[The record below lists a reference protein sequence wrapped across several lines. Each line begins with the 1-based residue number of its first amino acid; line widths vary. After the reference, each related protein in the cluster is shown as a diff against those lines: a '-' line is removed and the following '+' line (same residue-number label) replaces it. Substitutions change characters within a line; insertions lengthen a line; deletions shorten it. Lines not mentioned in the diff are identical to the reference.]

1 MTRQNIR
8 KILSLFLFGALLF
21 GAFGLIVGCGGG
33 SSSTTPPQTIT
44 GTGSNVQPISV
55 NLGVTNSYPDGA
67 FTSVT
72 VCAPGSTTN
81 CQVIGNILVDTGSS
95 GLRILGSALGSVTL
109 TQATVNDNPLAECL
123 QYLDGSFNW
132 GPVQTAD
139 VQIGG
144 ETAHSLPVQVLDDAF
159 SVIPS
164 ATCTGTPV
172 DTQAD
177 LQANGILGVGSVQ
190 YDCGSNCT
198 SNIPAFDQY
207 YQCSTTAPV
216 TCSVSSAALNLQ
228 VQNPISLF
236 ATDNNGVIIELPAVT
251 TPQTSITGS
260 MVFGIGTESNN
271 GLGTATVLP
280 IDPGTLEFTTTF
292 ENTAMAQS
300 FIDSGSNGLF
310 FDSNSLTECSDVS
323 YYCPTTTA
331 NLSAVN
337 TGTTGTA
344 SVHFDV
350 QNADMLINAF
360 NTSGDAVLPGLGA
373 PSNTAGAE
381 FDWGL
386 PFFFGRNVY
395 TSIAGTTAP
404 GGTTPYWAYPPN

>member
-1 MTRQNIR
+1 
-8 KILSLFLFGALLF
+8 
-21 GAFGLIVGCGGG
+21 
-33 SSSTTPPQTIT
+33 
-44 GTGSNVQPISV
+44 VQAISV
-55 NLGVTNSYPDGA
+55 NGGPQSNYADAA
-67 FTSVT
+67 FTSIT
-72 VCAPGSTTN
+72 VCTHGSTTN
-81 CQVIGNILVDTGSS
+81 CQVINDVLVDTGSF

-109 TQATVNDNPLAECL
+109 TQATVNGNPLAECFA
-123 QYLDGSFNW
+123 YLDGSFNW

-164 ATCTGTPV
+164 ATCTGNPV
-172 DTQAD
+172 DTQA
-177 LQANGILGVGSVQ
+177 LLGANGILGVGPEQ

-207 YQCSTTAPV
+207 YQCSTTTPS
-216 TCSVSSAALNLQ
+216 TCSVSSAALTVQ

-236 ATDNNGVIIELPAVT
+236 TTDNNGVIIELPAVT
-251 TPQTSITGS
+251 TPQSTITGS

-271 GLGTATVLP
+271 GLGTATVVEM
-280 IDPGTLEFTTTF
+280 DPVNLIFTTTF
-292 ENTAMAQS
+292 ESNTMPDS

-310 FDSNSLTECSDVS
+310 FDSNSLTECSDVN

-337 TGTTGTA
+337 SGSTGTA

-350 QNADMLINAF
+350 QNADMLF
-360 NTSGDAVLPGLGA
+360 NSGDAALPGLAA
-373 PSNTAGAE
+373 PAGDNPALTE